1 MFDLVV
7 DQSDFP
13 STRGIHASRAVV
25 GTQIV
30 GSPKVVR
37 ELMDEGVDLE
47 DRRIIGYLFNIWI
60 LENKY
65 LKLSLKIQCTYFE
78 MPVTGNKLAH
88 IAVISAYL
96 DLGDVQDPIKND
108 PSHNLVASFK
118 NSYRI

>member
-1 MFDLVV
+1 MVYHLPLQSTQQGLKSTPEPSHVMFDLVV

-47 DRRIIGYLFNIWI
+47 GRRIIGYLFNI
-60 LENKY
+60 
-65 LKLSLKIQCTYFE
+65 
-78 MPVTGNKLAH
+78 
-88 IAVISAYL
+88 
-96 DLGDVQDPIKND
+96 
-108 PSHNLVASFK
+108 
-118 NSYRI
+118 

>member
-1 MFDLVV
+1 MKSTPEPSHVMFDLVV

-47 DRRIIGYLFNIWI
+47 DRRIIGYLFNI
-60 LENKY
+60 
-65 LKLSLKIQCTYFE
+65 
-78 MPVTGNKLAH
+78 
-88 IAVISAYL
+88 
-96 DLGDVQDPIKND
+96 
-108 PSHNLVASFK
+108 
-118 NSYRI
+118 